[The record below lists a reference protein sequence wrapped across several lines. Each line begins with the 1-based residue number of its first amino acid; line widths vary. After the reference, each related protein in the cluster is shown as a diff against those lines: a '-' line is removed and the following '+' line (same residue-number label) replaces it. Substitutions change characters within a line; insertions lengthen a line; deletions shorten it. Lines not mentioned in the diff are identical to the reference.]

1 MFLRK
6 DELLEERKNAS
17 QRERKKERVKE
28 KEGPSQAA
36 VLGRFAQKRIVT
48 QKCDH
53 RDLEVLP
60 GSLLYRLDKFNL

>member
-28 KEGPSQAA
+28 KAEPSQAA
-36 VLGRFAQKRIVT
+36 VLGRFAHVEKNT
-48 QKCDH
+48 NTKM
-53 RDLEVLP
+53 
-60 GSLLYRLDKFNL
+60 